1 MGGLNFQELISA
13 FIVLFAVIDI
23 IGAVPIIL
31 DLKQK
36 RAGGEC
42 LAGDVDCYGVARG
55 VLFRRRH
62 DAEVVSG
69 GYRFVCSGG
78 RVRDFPDVARND
90 IGYRNL

>member
-36 RAGGEC
+36 C

-69 GYRFVCSGG
+69 GYRFVCGGG